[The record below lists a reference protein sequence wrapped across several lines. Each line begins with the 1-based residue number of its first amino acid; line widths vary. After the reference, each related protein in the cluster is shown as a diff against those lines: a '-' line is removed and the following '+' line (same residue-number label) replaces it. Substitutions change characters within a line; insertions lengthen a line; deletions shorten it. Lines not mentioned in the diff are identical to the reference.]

1 MKNEDNAM
9 VVVSQRT
16 AEELIAQ
23 NSDIKENILI
33 SPVFSDDVAFLI
45 SKDRFLKLLDEGEF
59 AERKPRK
66 DIDEI
71 WEMQ

>member
-9 VVVSQRT
+9 IVVSQKT

-23 NSDIKENILI
+23 NSDVKGNILI
-33 SPVFSDDVAFLI
+33 SPVFSDDIAFLI
-45 SKDRFLKLLDEGEF
+45 SKDRFMKLLDAGEF

-66 DIDEI
+66 DVDEI